1 MSMDLKS
8 DFKLLKEVLYFDFCY
23 YDVLNIYR
31 VMLLIAWMVGA
42 LAATIYGGL
51 AGFGLLTVL
60 VYFHY
65 KIVFAAYDKS
75 QLKISM
81 IIIASFII
89 LFFVPY
95 INYGILLL
103 IFIAAISLQTF
114 FLLVCFEE
122 EIEFELFYFLK
133 EKRKSLNNLQKSF
146 EEVKG
151 SFAIILT
158 FVWMILTLIS
168 SLILPQVGL
177 NLLILLIILTSINY
191 GTLIRGRSKFESKIV
206 VATGLSFLPVF
217 LIFYNDYNLLL
228 SIFLGI
234 ESIQILSL
242 YIHFEKEVS
251 ILLSKKW
258 KSF

>member
-1 MSMDLKS
+1 MNLNS
-8 DFKLLKEVLYFDFCY
+8 DFNLLKEVLDFDFCD
-23 YDVLNIYR
+23 DVQNIYR
-31 VMLLIAWMVGA
+31 VMLLIAWIFGA

-51 AGFGLLTVL
+51 AAVLLLTVL

-81 IIIASFII
+81 IIVASFII
-89 LFFVPY
+89 LSFIFCT
-95 INYGILLL
+95 NYGILLL

-114 FLLVCFEE
+114 FLLVCFEK

-133 EKRKSLNNLQKSF
+133 EKKGSLRNLKKNF

-151 SFAIILT
+151 PFAIILT
-158 FVWMILTLIS
+158 FVWMILTLIGY
-168 SLILPQVGL
+168 LILPQVGL

-191 GTLIRGRSKFESKIV
+191 GILLRGKSKFDSKV
-206 VATGLSFLPVF
+206 VAVVGLSFLPVF
-217 LIFYNDYNLLL
+217 LIFYNDYDLLL

-234 ESIQILSL
+234 GSIQILSL
-242 YIHFEKEVS
+242 YLHFEKEVS

-258 KSF
+258 KFF

>member
-1 MSMDLKS
+1 MNLNS
-8 DFKLLKEVLYFDFCY
+8 DFKLLKEVLNLDLCY
-23 YDVLNIYR
+23 YDVQCIYR
-31 VMLLIAWMVGA
+31 IVLLIVWITGA
-42 LAATIYGGL
+42 LFALAYGGGLIAVLLL
-51 AGFGLLTVL
+51 AILIF
-60 VYFHY
+60 FHY
-65 KIVFAAYDKS
+65 KIVFATYDKS

-81 IIIASFII
+81 IIVASFII
-89 LFFVPY
+89 LIFFHY
-95 INYGILLL
+95 INYDILLS

-158 FVWMILTLIS
+158 FVWMILTLIG
-168 SLILPQVGL
+168 SLVLPQVGL
-177 NLLILLIILTSINY
+177 NLLILLTILTSINY
-191 GTLIRGRSKFESKIV
+191 GTLIRRRSKFESKIV

-217 LIFYNDYNLLL
+217 LIFYNDYDLLL

-234 ESIQILSL
+234 GSIQILSL
-242 YIHFEKEVS
+242 YLHFEKEVS

-258 KSF
+258 KFF